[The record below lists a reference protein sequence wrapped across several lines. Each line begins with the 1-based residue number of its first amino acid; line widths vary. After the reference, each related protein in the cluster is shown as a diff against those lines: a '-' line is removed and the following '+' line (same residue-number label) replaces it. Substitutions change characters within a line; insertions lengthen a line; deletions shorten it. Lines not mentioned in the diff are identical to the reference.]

1 MIKLIETVKDYVDE
15 KYFDFITDREFN
27 GKDPNYFGKVSD
39 EIAEEV
45 YNFLSELIEDDVVV
59 EKWTSEN
66 NLKVHFHRHC
76 IGAEDKKS
84 TRRNIRYDFTSIDEY
99 KNYEDAISSNV
110 LHPNYKIISLY
121 NTVDVFSALTEITT
135 RPISIL
141 FDDLCELNNKRGIV
155 KLALYSFA
163 NDVTTNYPFADTIN
177 VMVLSATNATISLYA
192 IDSKFVESKFK
203 NIINKYSGNKEIRKL
218 YKNNNM

>member
-76 IGAEDKKS
+76 IGTDSKKS
-84 TRRNIRYDFTSIDEY
+84 IRRDIRYDFKYVDEY
-99 KNYEDAISSNV
+99 KEYSDIINSDV
-110 LHPNYKIISLY
+110 LTPDYKIISLY

-135 RPISIL
+135 QPISIL
-141 FDDLCELNNKRGIV
+141 FDVPCDLETSHGVV
-155 KLALYSFA
+155 KLALHSFA
-163 NDVTTNYPFADTIN
+163 NDVTTNYSSVDTIN
-177 VMVLSATNATISLYA
+177 IMVLSKDNETISLYA
-192 IDSKFVESKFK
+192 IDSKFVESKFR
-203 NIINKYSGNKEIRKL
+203 NIINKYSGNKKIRKL
-218 YKNNNM
+218 YKK